1 MFKYSLRTLK
11 EKDLDTVL
19 RWRNDERIRQSMYN
33 DQIITEKQHQQ
44 WFKNVNS
51 SKTEHYFIFTI
62 DHTDTG
68 FVSFKDVDHKNNHC
82 YWGFYIGEAQS
93 PKGSGSVMGFL
104 ALEWAFQQLEVEK
117 VYGEVLSN
125 NEKSLSYHQSLG
137 FSKEGHFR
145 NHIVRNNNYL
155 DVIRYGLLKE
165 EWIAEKPKVMKKLAE
180 RGIDKKDLDTNFNE
194 LMI

>member
-51 SKTEHYFIFTI
+51 SKTEHYFIFTV
-62 DHTDTG
+62 DHKDTG

-93 PKGSGSVMGFL
+93 QKGSGSVMGFL

-137 FSKEGHFR
+137 FSKEGLFR
-145 NHIVRNNNYL
+145 NHIARNNGYL

-165 EWIAEKPKVMKKLAE
+165 EWMAEKQKVMKKLVD